1 MSGPELASTGETVSP
16 FGPAGLKPALVTGR
30 APAEPVRLPWHH

>member
-1 MSGPELASTGETVSP
+1 MTSTSPGLSGELLTGLL
-16 FGPAGLKPALVTGR
+16 AGR